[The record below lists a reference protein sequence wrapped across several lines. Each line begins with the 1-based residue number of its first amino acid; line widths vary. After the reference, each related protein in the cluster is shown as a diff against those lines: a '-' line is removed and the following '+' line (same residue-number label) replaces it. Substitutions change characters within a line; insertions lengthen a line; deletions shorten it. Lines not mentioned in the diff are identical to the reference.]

1 MSDRCQL
8 CKKEVDERS
17 TQNQVG
23 FELCMECAYNY
34 SDEELTEIMIE
45 EGEI

>member
-1 MSDRCQL
+1 MSRCQL

-23 FELCMECAYNY
+23 YELCLSCVDYY
-34 SDEELTEIMIE
+34 SDEELVEIMIKE
-45 EGEI
+45 NEL

>member
-1 MSDRCQL
+1 MSDRCQM
-8 CKKEVDERS
+8 CHKSVDERS
-17 TQNQVG
+17 TQNQAG
-23 FELCMECAYNY
+23 FELCMSCADNY

>member
-1 MSDRCQL
+1 MSRCQL

-23 FELCMECAYNY
+23 YELCLSWVDYY
-34 SDEELTEIMIE
+34 SDEELVEIMIKE
-45 EGEI
+45 KEL